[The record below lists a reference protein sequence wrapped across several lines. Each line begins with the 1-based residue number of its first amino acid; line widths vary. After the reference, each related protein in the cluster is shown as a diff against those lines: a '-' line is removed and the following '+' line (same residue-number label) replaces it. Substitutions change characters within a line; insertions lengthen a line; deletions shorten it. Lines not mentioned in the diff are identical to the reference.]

1 MMKKKIRIPSYTLGE
16 EITNSITHGLGA
28 LFSIVA
34 LVLMIIKAIRKG
46 DTALCFVVLIVYGTF
61 MFITYVISCVYHG
74 LSPKLRGKAIL
85 RVIDHCN
92 VYLLVLGTIIPVAL
106 LGVKGIYGWLLFS
119 FALCLNVVGIVF
131 TAIDVDKYSKISVFC
146 HLLSGWSVLFF
157 TKPLITNASINCFW
171 FILFGVVSYSIG
183 AILYCIGKSK
193 KYMHSIFH
201 IFVLIGSILQWLAIY
216 LYLI

>member
-1 MMKKKIRIPSYTLGE
+1 MKKKIRIPSYTLGE

-28 LFSIVA
+28 IFSIVA
-34 LVLMIIKAIRKG
+34 LVLMIIKAIKKG
-46 DTALCFVVLIVYGTF
+46 DTALCFVTLSIYGSF
-61 MFITYVISCVYHG
+61 MFITYVISCIYHG
-74 LSPKLRGKAIL
+74 LSPKLRGKAVL

-106 LGVKGIYGWLLFS
+106 LGIKGIYGWLLFS
-119 FALCLNVVGIVF
+119 LALMLNVIGIVF

-157 TKPLITNASINCFW
+157 TRPLITNASINCFW
-171 FILFGVVSYSIG
+171 FILFGGVSYSIG
-183 AILYCIGKSK
+183 AFLYWLGKSK

-201 IFVLIGSILQWLAIY
+201 IFVLIGSVLQWLAIY

>member
-1 MMKKKIRIPSYTLGE
+1 MKKKIRIPSYTKGE

-28 LFSIVA
+28 IFSIVA
-34 LVLMIIKAIRKG
+34 LVLMIIKAIKKG
-46 DTALCFVVLIVYGTF
+46 DTALCLVTLSVYGFF
-61 MFITYVISCVYHG
+61 MFVTYVISCIYHG
-74 LSPKLRGKAIL
+74 LSPKLEGKGVL

-106 LGVKGIYGWLLFS
+106 LGIKGVYGWLLFS
-119 FALCLNVVGIVF
+119 LALMLNVIGIVF

-146 HLLSGWSVLFF
+146 HLLSGWSVLLF
-157 TKPLITNASINCFW
+157 TRPLITNASINCFW
-171 FILFGVVSYSIG
+171 FILSGGISYSIG
-183 AILYCIGKSK
+183 AFLYWLGKSK

-201 IFVLIGSILQWLAIY
+201 VFVLIGSILQWLAIY